1 MQSKTKMKTGV
12 SPLVTPEGKT
22 VESNEGKADIL
33 NSFFSSVFT
42 REDADTAPN
51 LGLAT
56 KSKGVMLE
64 NVDFT
69 VEDVKKKLEEL
80 NTNKACGP
88 DAIPSKILKELS
100 NEIAMPLYI
109 LFKKSIEEKTV
120 PDDWKTATVI
130 PIFKKGTRTEPG
142 NYRPVSLT
150 CVTCKIMESI
160 IRDALA
166 KHMGKN
172 ELYAKCQHGFRPNR
186 SCVTQLMEV
195 MEDFTKELDTGENI
209 DVIYLDFRKAFDSVP
224 HERLLKKMESYG
236 ITGNLLGWIRDFLT
250 KRTQKVRIGSSLSRQ
265 AEVLS
270 GIPQGSILGPI
281 LFTIFYK
288 LSP

>member
-1 MQSKTKMKTGV
+1 MHGCLYSCHKG
-12 SPLVTPEGKT
+12 SRAP
-22 VESNEGKADIL
+22 
-33 NSFFSSVFT
+33 SS
-42 REDADTAPN
+42 
-51 LGLAT
+51 G
-56 KSKGVMLE
+56 
-64 NVDFT
+64 
-69 VEDVKKKLEEL
+69 
-80 NTNKACGP
+80 
-88 DAIPSKILKELS
+88 
-100 NEIAMPLYI
+100 YI

-195 MEDFTKELDTGENI
+195 LEDFTKELDTGENI
-209 DVIYLDFRKAFDSVP
+209 GVIYLDFRKAFDSVS
-224 HERLLKKMESYG
+224 HERLLK
-236 ITGNLLGWIRDFLT
+236 I
-250 KRTQKVRIGSSLSRQ
+250 
-265 AEVLS
+265 
-270 GIPQGSILGPI
+270 
-281 LFTIFYK
+281 
-288 LSP
+288 